1 MKFLPRFQHLPLL
14 VFGLLVY
21 LAALVINFPAE
32 RAYLHWKASGN
43 TLPQVA
49 LSGFSGSV
57 WSGKADVAVIQG
69 QRLQAV
75 EWSLR
80 PWALLWGQVGLGWR
94 FQLEDGYGQG
104 ETALGL
110 DGSVAFSKLEARL
123 PAKLI
128 ASIAKAGVLRPSGSV
143 SLNLEDVLWDG
154 QSLLSAN
161 GRIAWFDAGISL
173 FKPIKLGDLSLSLE
187 TSDDKVKGVIADNGG
202 PLSIDGLLS
211 LTADGSYQFS
221 GSLAAR
227 NNKDLQRALRS
238 MGRPGAGGKIQVSQ
252 SGNLAGLGLVSKP

>member
-1 MKFLPRFQHLPLL
+1 MKFLPRLQYLPLL

-21 LAALVINFPAE
+21 LAALVMSFPAE
-32 RAYLHWKASGN
+32 RAYSYWKANSGARP
-43 TLPQVA
+43 LVA
-49 LSGFSGSV
+49 LLGLSGSV

-69 QRLQAV
+69 QRLEAV

-94 FQLEDGYGQG
+94 FQLGEGYGQG
-104 ETALGL
+104 ETTLGL
-110 DGSVAFSKLEARL
+110 DGSIAFAKLEAKL
-123 PAKLI
+123 PAKLV
-128 ASIAKAGVLRPSGSV
+128 ATVAKAGALRPSGSV
-143 SLNLEDVLWDG
+143 SLNLEDVLWNG

-161 GRIAWFDAGISL
+161 GRVAWFGAGISL

-187 TSDDKVKGVIADNGG
+187 TSDDKVKGVVADNGG

-211 LTADGSYQFS
+211 LAADGDYQFN

-227 NNKDLQRALRS
+227 NDKALEQALRS
-238 MGRPGAGGKIQVSQ
+238 VGRPGADGKIQVNQ
-252 SGNLAGLGLVSKP
+252 SGNLAGLGLGKN